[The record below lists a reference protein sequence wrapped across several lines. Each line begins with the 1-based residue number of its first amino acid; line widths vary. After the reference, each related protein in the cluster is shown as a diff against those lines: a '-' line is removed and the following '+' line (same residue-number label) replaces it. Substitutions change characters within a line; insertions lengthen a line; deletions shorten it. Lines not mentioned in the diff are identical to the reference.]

1 MFRKIRTPTKHYEAK
16 DRQKFHWA
24 HFMLAIYDWAWGL
37 PLRVAYICSET
48 PIGGNYL
55 FICKQLL
62 FTESFGIRD
71 VGCCSVLSALG
82 HHRMQKHASPVLL
95 ASVSVSSALLYLRLF
110 PWRSSISYG
119 SSGFPKLCVG
129 WGDQWRNP
137 IEDWVFQG
145 LSICV
150 HCLIV
155 GLCVCSYYRRMLL
168 WWLPRKTLIKGDS
181 KILLGVILL
190 LCFFTKQYL
199 FSPRSLTYPG
209 SGSCPPKQ
217 SVRHGFYFSGWALK
231 QVRYLLVTP
240 ISFETLLSKHI
251 LQAGL
256 HCWSKGL

>member
-1 MFRKIRTPTKHYEAK
+1 
-16 DRQKFHWA
+16 
-24 HFMLAIYDWAWGL
+24 
-37 PLRVAYICSET
+37 
-48 PIGGNYL
+48 
-55 FICKQLL
+55 
-62 FTESFGIRD
+62 
-71 VGCCSVLSALG
+71 
-82 HHRMQKHASPVLL
+82 MQKHASPVLL
-95 ASVSVSSALLYLRLF
+95 ASVSVSSYVYRPYCIYVFFLGGLPYPMALQDSL
-110 PWRSSISYG
+110 S
-119 SSGFPKLCVG
+119 CV
-129 WGDQWRNP
+129 WGGEINERNP

-199 FSPRSLTYPG
+199 FFPRSLTYPG

-256 HCWSKGL
+256 HCRSKGL